1 MMRMTKTRTRKT
13 ATSTP
18 TTEKHYTLKG
28 EAWTRYLKDTD
39 QEPKPHPGAQRI
51 YQISVDGLA
60 VMLMFPF
67 WWFLL
72 SEIEEVDMSD
82 PDMRTADAVTAVRKV
97 KDESHSIQDHVL
109 VLEQA
114 VYSLDYKTGHPPE
127 VLELQR
133 AVHELHLVEQKILQ
147 IRVRMARQMR

>member
-1 MMRMTKTRTRKT
+1 MMRMTKTRTKKT
-13 ATSTP
+13 ATSTL

-51 YQISVDGLA
+51 YQTSVDGLA

-72 SEIEEVDMSD
+72 SDIEEVGMSD
-82 PDMRTADAVTAVRKV
+82 IKVDREAAARTLGRKV
-97 KDESHSIQDHVL
+97 QDEVASLSAHIHAL
-109 VLEQA
+109 TPALMT
-114 VYSLDYKTGHPPE
+114 LDYKHVEPDQIYD
-127 VLELQR
+127 LEQILPKIQ
-133 AVHELHLVEQKILQ
+133 EVEQLALKL
-147 IRVRMARQMR
+147 RMRLGR